1 MAFAILRFSRTELP
15 NSGTLP
21 FTDVLVIRISAI
33 MVTLNQKS
41 ISNTTYVNWKTF
53 ALEIWKRS

>member
-1 MAFAILRFSRTELP
+1 MAFAILRFSHTELP

-41 ISNTTYVNWKTF
+41 ISNTTYVRKTF

>member
-1 MAFAILRFSRTELP
+1 MAFAILRFFHTELP
-15 NSGTLP
+15 NSGTLS
-21 FTDVLVIRISAI
+21 FLAVLIIRISTI

-41 ISNTTYVNWKTF
+41 ISNTMYVNWKTF